1 MKEEKEE
8 VREGRDTGKMNVVLA
23 YVGEGSNQEL
33 ATCFGQIVLLI
44 LYNNCVRQSLLPSF
58 YHPGW

>member
-23 YVGEGSNQEL
+23 YVGEGSNQAL

-44 LYNNCVRQSLLPSF
+44 LYNSCVRQSLLPSF
-58 YHPGW
+58 YHPGQ